1 MTDDP
6 TRGDGLDG
14 ADVADDEDGEDER
27 PVVVLN
33 PALDRVTGRR
43 VFGIAAVLGGAVLVG
58 AVIYGF
64 ITLYGQDGPSK
75 GLEGVVLLVAGFVTV
90 ALLLYLGTLILR
102 ALDMG
107 APGEALGMPE
117 GSIRALIAMSL
128 ILIFAIIGIQVFAAG
143 SAGTVLESTGLTQ
156 VQIDALRADGAI
168 VVSQTLLT
176 PVPAPPAA
184 ALYDVA
190 TRQVMTQEA
199 HDFGLQLMTTVSTLV
214 VAVAGFY
221 FGSRAVSQATTTVSE
236 QLRLSRSYSRRGVI
250 GTKPE
255 PGVETEEAP
264 GEVIENELG
273 STEETDE
280 DVEQEPPND
289 DDSEDGAVG
298 GGDAG
303 DGGDGPDLDDDDA
316 EPRRDHRRRDGRRTA
331 CRSSPR
337 SHRSSPASRR
347 RACSRNRR
355 YLVGITRRCPG
366 RISPG
371 SEPIS
376 LRLAAIL

>member
-1 MTDDP
+1 M
-6 TRGDGLDG
+6 
-14 ADVADDEDGEDER
+14 
-27 PVVVLN
+27 
-33 PALDRVTGRR
+33 
-43 VFGIAAVLGGAVLVG
+43 
-58 AVIYGF
+58 
-64 ITLYGQDGPSK
+64 
-75 GLEGVVLLVAGFVTV
+75 
-90 ALLLYLGTLILR
+90 
-102 ALDMG
+102 
-107 APGEALGMPE
+107 
-117 GSIRALIAMSL
+117 
-128 ILIFAIIGIQVFAAG
+128 
-143 SAGTVLESTGLTQ
+143 
-156 VQIDALRADGAI
+156 QIDALRADGAI

-289 DDSEDGAVG
+289 DDSE
-298 GGDAG
+298 GGDA
-303 DGGDGPDLDDDDA
+303 A
-316 EPRRDHRRRDGRRTA
+316 TA
-331 CRSSPR
+331 TQVTATTARISMTTTPSPPR
-337 SHRSSPASRR
+337 SPTAR
-347 RACSRNRR
+347 RAANRR
-355 YLVGITRRCPG
+355 PQQPEKPPQQPG
-366 RISPG
+366 QPPPG
-371 SEPIS
+371 M
-376 LRLAAIL
+376 

>member
-6 TRGDGLDG
+6 TRDNDLDE
-14 ADVADDEDGEDER
+14 ADVEDDEEAEDER

-33 PALDRVTGRR
+33 PALQRVSGTRILA
-43 VFGIAAVLGGAVLVG
+43 IAAVLGGAVLVG

-64 ITLYGQDGPSK
+64 ITLYGKDGPSK
-75 GLEGVVLLVAGFVTV
+75 GLEGVVMLVAGFVTV
-90 ALLLYLGTLILR
+90 ALLLYLGTLVLR

-143 SAGTVLESTGLTQ
+143 SAGSELVSTGLTQ
-156 VQIDALRADGAI
+156 LQIDALRADGAI

-176 PVPAPPAA
+176 PVPAPPAE
-184 ALYDVA
+184 ALYDVT
-190 TRQVMTQEA
+190 TRTVMTQEA

-221 FGSRAVSQATTTVSE
+221 FGSRAVSQATTTVSD
-236 QLRLSRSYSRRGVI
+236 QLTLSRSFSRRGVI

-255 PGVETEEAP
+255 PGVETQEGP
-264 GEVIENELG
+264 GETIEDELG

-280 DVEQEPPND
+280 DVDQEPPDAD
-289 DDSEDGAVG
+289 DDSAGSD
-298 GGDAG
+298 DG
-303 DGGDGPDLDDDDA
+303 DGDGQDLDGDDA
-316 EPRRDHRRRDGRRTA
+316 EPAATTDGETGGE
-331 CRSSPR
+331 P
-337 SHRSSPASRR
+337 PAQQPEKPPQQ
-347 RACSRNRR
+347 
-355 YLVGITRRCPG
+355 PG
-366 RISPG
+366 TPG
-371 SEPIS
+371 M
-376 LRLAAIL
+376 

>member
-6 TRGDGLDG
+6 TRDNGLDEG
-14 ADVADDEDGEDER
+14 DVADDDETEDGR

-33 PALDRVTGRR
+33 PAMQRISGTRLL
-43 VFGIAAVLGGAVLVG
+43 GIAAVLGGAVLVG

-64 ITLYGQDGPSK
+64 ITLYGKEGPSK

-143 SAGTVLESTGLTQ
+143 SAGTELISTGLTQ
-156 VQIDALRADGAI
+156 AQIDALRADGAI

-184 ALYDVA
+184 PLYDVM
-190 TRQVMTQEA
+190 TRTVMTQEA

-221 FGSRAVSQATTTVSE
+221 FGSRAVSQATTTVSD
-236 QLRLSRSYSRRGVI
+236 QLRLTRSFSRRGVI

-280 DVEQEPPND
+280 DVDQEPPND
-289 DDSEDGAVG
+289 DDSD
-298 GGDAG
+298 
-303 DGGDGPDLDDDDA
+303 DGGDGAGDGSDLDDDDA
-316 EPRRDHRRRDGRRTA
+316 EP
-331 CRSSPR
+331 
-337 SHRSSPASRR
+337 
-347 RACSRNRR
+347 
-355 YLVGITRRCPG
+355 
-366 RISPG
+366 
-371 SEPIS
+371 
-376 LRLAAIL
+376 AAITDGETGEPPAQQPEKPPQQPGPPGM

>member
-6 TRGDGLDG
+6 TRGSDLDEG
-14 ADVADDEDGEDER
+14 DLADEETEDGR

-33 PALDRVTGRR
+33 PALSRVTGTR

-102 ALDMG
+102 ALDLG

-168 VVSQTLLT
+168 VVSQKLLT

-184 ALYDVA
+184 ALYDVM

-250 GTKPE
+250 GAKPE
-255 PGVETEEAP
+255 PDVETQEAP
-264 GEVIENELG
+264 GETVENELDIA
-273 STEETDE
+273 EETEE
-280 DVEQEPPND
+280 DVETEPIDPD
-289 DDSEDGAVG
+289 AQ
-298 GGDAG
+298 GDAG
-303 DGGDGPDLDDDDA
+303 DGDAGDGDHGPDLDDDDA
-316 EPRRDHRRRDGRRTA
+316 EP
-331 CRSSPR
+331 
-337 SHRSSPASRR
+337 
-347 RACSRNRR
+347 
-355 YLVGITRRCPG
+355 
-366 RISPG
+366 
-371 SEPIS
+371 
-376 LRLAAIL
+376 AAITDGETGGEPPPQQPEKPPQQPGQPPGM

>member
-6 TRGDGLDG
+6 TRGDDLEV
-14 ADVADDEDGEDER
+14 ADVTDDEETEDER

-33 PALDRVTGRR
+33 PALDRVTGTR
-43 VFGIAAVLGGAVLVG
+43 VFGIAAMLGGAVLVG
-58 AVIYGF
+58 ALIYGF

-90 ALLLYLGTLILR
+90 ALLLYLGTLVLR

-143 SAGTVLESTGLTQ
+143 AAGTELVSTGLTQ

-184 ALYDVA
+184 PLYDVT

-221 FGSRAVSQATTTVSE
+221 FGSRSVAQATTTVSE
-236 QLRLSRSYSRRGVI
+236 QLRLSRSFSRRGVI

-255 PGVETEEAP
+255 PGVETKEAP
-264 GEVIENELG
+264 GETIEDELA

-280 DVEQEPPND
+280 DVGQEPPDADADSGDGD
-289 DDSEDGAVG
+289 DG
-298 GGDAG
+298 GEG
-303 DGGDGPDLDDDDA
+303 DGGDLDDDDA
-316 EPRRDHRRRDGRRTA
+316 EP
-331 CRSSPR
+331 
-337 SHRSSPASRR
+337 
-347 RACSRNRR
+347 
-355 YLVGITRRCPG
+355 
-366 RISPG
+366 
-371 SEPIS
+371 
-376 LRLAAIL
+376 AAITDGETGVEPPPQQPAKPPQQPGTPPGM

>member
-6 TRGDGLDG
+6 TRDNGLDEG
-14 ADVADDEDGEDER
+14 DVADDDETEDGR

-33 PALDRVTGRR
+33 PAMQRISGTRLL
-43 VFGIAAVLGGAVLVG
+43 GIAAVLGGAVLVG

-64 ITLYGQDGPSK
+64 ITLYGKEGPSK

-143 SAGTVLESTGLTQ
+143 SAGTELISTGLTQ
-156 VQIDALRADGAI
+156 AQIDALRADGAI

-184 ALYDVA
+184 PLYDVM
-190 TRQVMTQEA
+190 TRTVMTQEA

-221 FGSRAVSQATTTVSE
+221 FGSRAVSQATTTVSD
-236 QLRLSRSYSRRGVI
+236 QLRLTRSFSRRGVI

-255 PGVETEEAP
+255 PGVATEEAP

-280 DVEQEPPND
+280 DVDQEPPND
-289 DDSEDGAVG
+289 DDSD
-298 GGDAG
+298 
-303 DGGDGPDLDDDDA
+303 DGGDGAGDGSDLDDDDA
-316 EPRRDHRRRDGRRTA
+316 EP
-331 CRSSPR
+331 
-337 SHRSSPASRR
+337 
-347 RACSRNRR
+347 
-355 YLVGITRRCPG
+355 
-366 RISPG
+366 
-371 SEPIS
+371 
-376 LRLAAIL
+376 AAITDGETGEPPAQQPEKPPQQPGPPGM

>member
-6 TRGDGLDG
+6 TRDNDLDE
-14 ADVADDEDGEDER
+14 ADVDDDEEAEDER

-33 PALDRVTGRR
+33 PALQRVSGTRILA
-43 VFGIAAVLGGAVLVG
+43 IAAVLGGAVLVG

-64 ITLYGQDGPSK
+64 ITLYGKDGPSK
-75 GLEGVVLLVAGFVTV
+75 GLEGVVMLVAGFVTV
-90 ALLLYLGTLILR
+90 ALLLYLGTLVLR

-143 SAGTVLESTGLTQ
+143 SAGSELVSTGLTQ
-156 VQIDALRADGAI
+156 LQIDALRADGAI

-176 PVPAPPAA
+176 PVPAPPAEP
-184 ALYDVA
+184 LYDVT
-190 TRQVMTQEA
+190 TRTVMTQEA

-221 FGSRAVSQATTTVSE
+221 FGSRAVSQATTTVSD
-236 QLRLSRSYSRRGVI
+236 QLTLSRSFSRRGVI

-255 PGVETEEAP
+255 PGVETQEAP
-264 GEVIENELG
+264 GETIEDELG

-280 DVEQEPPND
+280 DVDQEPPDADEDSGGSD
-289 DDSEDGAVG
+289 DGN
-298 GGDAG
+298 G
-303 DGGDGPDLDDDDA
+303 DGQDLDGDDA
-316 EPRRDHRRRDGRRTA
+316 EPAATTDGETGGE
-331 CRSSPR
+331 P
-337 SHRSSPASRR
+337 PAQQPEKPPQQ
-347 RACSRNRR
+347 
-355 YLVGITRRCPG
+355 PG
-366 RISPG
+366 TPG
-371 SEPIS
+371 M
-376 LRLAAIL
+376 

>member
-6 TRGDGLDG
+6 TRGDDLEA
-14 ADVADDEDGEDER
+14 ADVADDEETEDER

-33 PALDRVTGRR
+33 PALDRVTGTR

-64 ITLYGQDGPSK
+64 ITLYGEEGPSK
-75 GLEGVVLLVAGFVTV
+75 DLEGVVLLVAGFVTV

-102 ALDMG
+102 ALDLG

-143 SAGTVLESTGLTQ
+143 AAGTELVSTGLTQ

-184 ALYDVA
+184 PLYDVT
-190 TRQVMTQEA
+190 TRTVMTQEA

-221 FGSRAVSQATTTVSE
+221 FGSRSVSQATTTVAE
-236 QLRLSRSYSRRGVI
+236 QLRLSRSFSRRGVI
-250 GTKPE
+250 GTRPE
-255 PGVETEEAP
+255 PGVETQEAP
-264 GEVIENELG
+264 GETIEDELA

-280 DVEQEPPND
+280 DVDQEPPD
-289 DDSEDGAVG
+289 ADAESGDG
-298 GGDAG
+298 D
-303 DGGDGPDLDDDDA
+303 DGGDGDGGDLDDDDA
-316 EPRRDHRRRDGRRTA
+316 EPAAVTDSETGGE
-331 CRSSPR
+331 P
-337 SHRSSPASRR
+337 PAQQP
-347 RACSRNRR
+347 AKPPQQ
-355 YLVGITRRCPG
+355 PG
-366 RISPG
+366 TPPG
-371 SEPIS
+371 M
-376 LRLAAIL
+376 

>member
-6 TRGDGLDG
+6 TRENERGEVDL
-14 ADVADDEDGEDER
+14 ADDDGTEDER
-27 PVVVLN
+27 PIVVLN
-33 PALDRVTGRR
+33 PALQRVSGTRIL
-43 VFGIAAVLGGAVLVG
+43 GIAAVLGGAVLVG

-75 GLEGVVLLVAGFVTV
+75 GLEGVVMLVAGFVTV

-143 SAGTVLESTGLTQ
+143 SAGAELVSTGLTQ

-184 ALYDVA
+184 PLYDVT
-190 TRQVMTQEA
+190 TRTVMTQEA

-221 FGSRAVSQATTTVSE
+221 FGSRAVSQATTTVSD
-236 QLRLSRSYSRRGVI
+236 QLRLTRSFSRRGVI

-255 PGVETEEAP
+255 PGVETQEAP
-264 GEVIENELG
+264 GETIEDELA
-273 STEETDE
+273 STEEIDE
-280 DVEQEPPND
+280 DVDQEPPD
-289 DDSEDGAVG
+289 GDQDSGDGDNG
-298 GGDAG
+298 AG
-303 DGGDGPDLDDDDA
+303 DGGDLDEDDA
-316 EPRRDHRRRDGRRTA
+316 EPAATTDGETGGE
-331 CRSSPR
+331 P
-337 SHRSSPASRR
+337 PAQQPEKPPQQ
-347 RACSRNRR
+347 
-355 YLVGITRRCPG
+355 PG
-366 RISPG
+366 QPPG
-371 SEPIS
+371 M
-376 LRLAAIL
+376 

>member
-6 TRGDGLDG
+6 TRGNDLDE
-14 ADVADDEDGEDER
+14 AESPMTRSEDER

-33 PALDRVTGRR
+33 PALDRVTGTR

-64 ITLYGQDGPSK
+64 ITLYGQEGPSK

-143 SAGTVLESTGLTQ
+143 SAGTELVSTGLTQ

-184 ALYDVA
+184 ALYDVT

-221 FGSRAVSQATTTVSE
+221 FGSRAVSQATTTVAE
-236 QLRLSRSYSRRGVI
+236 QLRLTRSFSRRGVI

-255 PGVETEEAP
+255 PGVETQEAP
-264 GEVIENELG
+264 GETMEDELAA
-273 STEETDE
+273 TEETDE
-280 DVEQEPPND
+280 DVDQEPPND
-289 DDSEDGAVG
+289 DD
-298 GGDAG
+298 DAG
-303 DGGDGPDLDDDDA
+303 DGDDGEDDGDDLDDDDA
-316 EPRRDHRRRDGRRTA
+316 EPAATTDGETGE
-331 CRSSPR
+331 P
-337 SHRSSPASRR
+337 PAQQPEKPPQQPEKPPQQ
-347 RACSRNRR
+347 
-355 YLVGITRRCPG
+355 PG
-366 RISPG
+366 PPPG
-371 SEPIS
+371 M
-376 LRLAAIL
+376 

>member
-6 TRGDGLDG
+6 IRQNDLDEG
-14 ADVADDEDGEDER
+14 DVADDEEPEDER

-33 PALDRVTGRR
+33 PAMSRVTGTR

-64 ITLYGQDGPSK
+64 ITLYGKEGPSR

-143 SAGTVLESTGLTQ
+143 SAGTELVSTGLTQ

-184 ALYDVA
+184 PLYNVT

-221 FGSRAVSQATTTVSE
+221 FGSRAVSQATTTVSD
-236 QLRLSRSYSRRGVI
+236 QLRLTRSFSRRGVI

-255 PGVETEEAP
+255 PGVETQEAP
-264 GEVIENELG
+264 GETIEDELG

-280 DVEQEPPND
+280 DVDQEPPD
-289 DDSEDGAVG
+289 DDQDS
-298 GGDAG
+298 GDSDDG
-303 DGGDGPDLDDDDA
+303 DGDGQDLDDDDA
-316 EPRRDHRRRDGRRTA
+316 EPAATTDGETGGE
-331 CRSSPR
+331 P
-337 SHRSSPASRR
+337 PAQQPQKPPQQ
-347 RACSRNRR
+347 
-355 YLVGITRRCPG
+355 PG
-366 RISPG
+366 QPPG
-371 SEPIS
+371 M
-376 LRLAAIL
+376 

>member
-6 TRGDGLDG
+6 TRGHGLNE
-14 ADVADDEDGEDER
+14 ADVADDDDGEDER

-33 PALDRVTGRR
+33 PALARVPGRR

-64 ITLYGQDGPSK
+64 ITLYGKEGPSK

-143 SAGTVLESTGLTQ
+143 SAGAELVSKGLTQ

-184 ALYDVA
+184 ALYDVT
-190 TRQVMTQEA
+190 TRSVMTQEA

-221 FGSRAVSQATTTVSE
+221 FGSRAVAQATTTVSD
-236 QLRLSRSYSRRGVI
+236 QLRLTRSYSRRGVI
-250 GTKPE
+250 GTRPE
-255 PGVETEEAP
+255 PDVETEEAP
-264 GEVIENELG
+264 GEVIDNELG
-273 STEETDE
+273 PTEETDE

-289 DDSEDGAVG
+289 DDTE
-298 GGDAG
+298 GGDVHDG
-303 DGGDGPDLDDDDA
+303 DDGPDLDDDDN
-316 EPRRDHRRRDGRRTA
+316 EP
-331 CRSSPR
+331 
-337 SHRSSPASRR
+337 
-347 RACSRNRR
+347 
-355 YLVGITRRCPG
+355 
-366 RISPG
+366 
-371 SEPIS
+371 
-376 LRLAAIL
+376 AAITDGETGGEPPAQQPQKPPQQKPPQQPGQPPGM

>member
-1 MTDDP
+1 MTDDA
-6 TRGDGLDG
+6 TRSDGQGIDATDGDDIG
-14 ADVADDEDGEDER
+14 DDEDGR

-33 PALDRVTGRR
+33 PAMERVPGRR

-64 ITLYGQDGPSK
+64 ITLYGEEGPSK

-143 SAGTVLESTGLTQ
+143 SAGTELMSTGLTQ
-156 VQIDALRADGAI
+156 AQIDGLRADGAI
-168 VVSQTLLT
+168 VISQILQT
-176 PVPAPPAA
+176 PVPAAPAA
-184 ALYDVA
+184 PLYDVT
-190 TRQVMTQEA
+190 TRTVMTQEA

-221 FGSRAVSQATTTVSE
+221 FGSRAVSQATTTVAE
-236 QLRLSRSYSRRGVI
+236 QLRLSRSYSRRAVI
-250 GTKPE
+250 GANPE

-264 GEVIENELG
+264 EETVENELG
-273 STEETDE
+273 TTEETEEDVDNESTDE
-280 DVEQEPPND
+280 DAQGDDEGQEGDEQEAGTTA
-289 DDSEDGAVG
+289 DG
-298 GGDAG
+298 
-303 DGGDGPDLDDDDA
+303 DDDDDEDEET
-316 EPRRDHRRRDGRRTA
+316 EPEANTGELDGE
-331 CRSSPR
+331 P
-337 SHRSSPASRR
+337 PAQQPE
-347 RACSRNRR
+347 
-355 YLVGITRRCPG
+355 TP
-366 RISPG
+366 PK
-371 SEPIS
+371 
-376 LRLAAIL
+376 